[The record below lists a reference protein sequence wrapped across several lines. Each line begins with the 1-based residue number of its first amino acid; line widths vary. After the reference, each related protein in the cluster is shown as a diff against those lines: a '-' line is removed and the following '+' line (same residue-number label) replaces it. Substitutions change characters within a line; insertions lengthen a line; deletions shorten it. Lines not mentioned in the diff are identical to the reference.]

1 MKTLF
6 EFNPTPPII
15 HVSIPLRIAVIKLN
29 HGGYGSCEKEE
40 RTYQSKAKK
49 SNVRASL
56 LTEFQAA
63 IAYACYDSPSLLCGA
78 TSMTDAQQYNV
89 IADLFLGNS
98 ETNPDSLCFVDQ
110 FLHGLN
116 KFHGLFTTSSVE
128 VQPGVSDDQ
137 QPPMLLTML
146 PMLNQKGHAANI
158 FVGKRSIERSLL
170 IGKTV
175 GATVTHVTGRTLLCA
190 ANDVLCSC
198 KKMMS

>member
-1 MKTLF
+1 MVVTEAAK
-6 EFNPTPPII
+6 
-15 HVSIPLRIAVIKLN
+15 K
-29 HGGYGSCEKEE
+29 KK

-98 ETNPDSLCFVDQ
+98 EMNPDSLCYVDQ

-128 VQPGVSDDQ
+128 LQPGVVSDDQ
-137 QPPMLLTML
+137 QPPMLLTLL
-146 PMLNQKGHAANI
+146 PILNQQGHAANI
-158 FVGKRSIERSLL
+158 FVGKGSIERSLL

-175 GATVTHVTGRTLLCA
+175 GATVTHVTGE
-190 ANDVLCSC
+190 DVALCSEGC
-198 KKMMS
+198 SSQL

>member
-1 MKTLF
+1 MSLF
-6 EFNPTPPII
+6 LCASLPPNITM
-15 HVSIPLRIAVIKLN
+15 VVTEAAK
-29 HGGYGSCEKEE
+29 KKK

-49 SNVRASL
+49 SNVRASM

-116 KFHGLFTTSSVE
+116 KFHGLFTTSMV
-128 VQPGVSDDQ
+128 
-137 QPPMLLTML
+137 TMKL
-146 PMLNQKGHAANI
+146 RVLHLFLRRMTESSAKPWNI
-158 FVGKRSIERSLL
+158 WIPSHLKRHDRSIRCCL
-170 IGKTV
+170 
-175 GATVTHVTGRTLLCA
+175 
-190 ANDVLCSC
+190 VLAFE
-198 KKMMS
+198 MRFHL